1 MHERVCGE
9 SAHALVRSVARVAEV
24 VEVVLERRVRSVGV
38 DARHIREEVVDR
50 DRPGERCEHHP
61 PVLDAVE
68 DLHVG
73 ELGDVARDRVVE
85 SQLAG
90 FDQHQRADAGDR
102 LRGDAEDR
110 VRLHRQAG
118 FDVALADAGE
128 LGHLVMSCHQHDGPG
143 DLASLDASSDVRA
156 GALKPWAR
164 QAHVLGGHN
173 ALQQHSPAQATGI
186 GSWSDVLKG
195 SGPCFYNLSA
205 STTKSRSA
213 GAPTGLCLGGQVRAQ
228 GPDAQSLTSM
238 ARWRWSVPAAP

>member
-128 LGHLVMSCHQHDGPG
+128 LGHLVMSRDEHDGPG
-143 DLASLDASSDVRA
+143 DLASLNASSDVRA

-164 QAHVLGGHN
+164 QAHVLSGVIMHCSSI
-173 ALQQHSPAQATGI
+173 ALLKPRELAPGATCSRGQ
-186 GSWSDVLKG
+186 
-195 SGPCFYNLSA
+195 GPA
-205 STTKSRSA
+205 STTSVHRPPSPDRRARLLAFAWAGKCGPRDPMLSR
-213 GAPTGLCLGGQVRAQ
+213 
-228 GPDAQSLTSM
+228 
-238 ARWRWSVPAAP
+238 